1 MDLHVIKN
9 ETIPYN
15 STWINT
21 LKTAVDFSETELEEL
36 NHEYT
41 SSCFHFYLVS

>member
-1 MDLHVIKN
+1 MRLFH
-9 ETIPYN
+9 N

-41 SSCFHFYLVS
+41 TLASIISVS